1 MKALITGASSGMG
14 KDMAKILA
22 KEGHSLILVARNQK
36 LLEELKSSL
45 NCEIEIICID
55 ISKEENYYKL
65 YELTKEKNIDILI
78 NNAGCGVYGEFCK
91 TDLKSE
97 LNMIDLNIKAV
108 HILTKLFLK
117 DFKIKNSGYILNVSS
132 SAAFCAGPLF
142 SSYYASKAYV
152 LRLTEAIHEELKHEN
167 SNVYIG
173 VFCPGPVK
181 TNFDINAGISSGLKG
196 ISSEYAAKYALKYMF
211 KKKMI
216 IVPTLSMKFVKIF
229 DKFAPETLI
238 LKSAYYMQSRKHN

>member
-1 MKALITGASSGMG
+1 MKALITGASSGIG

-22 KEGHSLILVARNQK
+22 QEGHSLILTARNQ
-36 LLEELKSSL
+36 LILEELKNSL
-45 NCEIEIICID
+45 NTETEIICMD
-55 ISKEENYYKL
+55 ISEGKNCYKL
-65 YELTKEKNIDILI
+65 YELVKDKNIDILI
-78 NNAGCGVYGEFCK
+78 NNAGFGVYGNF
-91 TDLKSE
+91 TQTNLKSE

-117 DFKIKNSGYILNVSS
+117 DFKLKDSGYILNISS

-152 LRLTEAIHEELKHEN
+152 LRLTEAIHEELKQEK

-173 VFCPGPVK
+173 AFCPGPVK
-181 TNFDINAGISSGLKG
+181 TNFDKNAGISSGLKG

-211 KKKMI
+211 KKKMV
-216 IVPTLSMKFVKIF
+216 IVPTLSMKFVRIF
-229 DKFAPETLI
+229 DKIAPESLI
-238 LKSAYYMQSRKHN
+238 LKSAYYMQNKKHN